1 MINKPYI
8 RRLGTID
15 VDLVETTPLVIGD
28 TLYRFEYIRGGKQ
41 KYWDNQTDNS
51 YFRFKDV
58 FHNTVTPSF
67 AAGYHF
73 GSAFHENGVTYVYGV
88 NDHPGSDTISVFRST
103 DLEHWE
109 SKVALHLP
117 GWQLFNT
124 SVCRG
129 KDGYVM
135 AFEMVYHLPCILPFQ
150 TMRGTGPWPLR
161 NASTPKIVTQRVRS
175 FVICRRMTIII

>member
-135 AFEMVYHLPCILPFQ
+135 AFEMGAPSEECLSLIHI
-150 TMRGTGPWPLR
+150 
-161 NASTPKIVTQRVRS
+161 
-175 FVICRRMTIII
+175 